1 MYRRISV
8 GVFILMTCALNQAAR
23 AETVTVDVTIKA
35 IDSKSR
41 GITVSYETKS
51 GQKSID
57 LDVSRKAEITVNGET
72 GKLDGLRPGQK
83 AKISYEKE
91 LQVVTKI
98 VATGEGTP
106 PGKEVYRLTLQ
117 LSEYG
122 DGKVRLEKTS
132 QSPADDFEGTPF
144 KFSRWP
150 KTKAK
155 KGKDGLFQVVHDF
168 ADADDLGLL
177 ALDKNN
183 VAVDNTEGTLIFTPG
198 QMPDYYRQF
207 RGKKAASFTYQ
218 KRMRLPLTLVCDI
231 LRNSAGSVVI
241 HVENQL
247 GTLECLLR
255 SEDGAGI
262 SRLNA
267 SWNELTPDRKPI
279 GTDLFTSSRSTLDRP
294 FEEKFRL
301 PLPNVK
307 ITEPFMLRFLKVEG
321 DGSTAISRLEVR
333 GRLAPMFGLSMTE
346 KQGVIFAGKIIAN
359 SIAEKAGFQ
368 TGDVIVGI
376 KGSKPKTVLEA
387 VDMLSRLPIGEQAV
401 ITVQRADKTVELRV
415 VAE

>member
-8 GVFILMTCALNQAAR
+8 GVFVLMACAFSQAAM

-57 LDVSRKAEITVNGET
+57 LDVSRKAEITVNGEA
-72 GKLDGLRPGQK
+72 GRLESVKPGQK
-83 AKISYEKE
+83 AKVTYEKD

-98 VATGEGTP
+98 EATGEGTP

-117 LSEYG
+117 LSEFG

-132 QSPADDFEGTPF
+132 QPPADDFEGTPY
-144 KFSRWP
+144 KLSRWP

-155 KGKDGLFQVVHDF
+155 KGKDGLFLVVHDF

-255 SEDGAGI
+255 SEDGVGI

-279 GTDLFTSSRSTLDRP
+279 GTDLFTWNRGTLDHP

-307 ITEPFMLRFLKVEG
+307 ITEPFMLRILKVEG

-333 GRLAPMFGLSMTE
+333 GRLAPMFGLGMGE
-346 KQGVIFAGKIIAN
+346 KQGVVFAHNIFPKGLAD
-359 SIAEKAGFQ
+359 KAGLQ
-368 TGDVIVGI
+368 VGDVIVAINGT
-376 KGSKPKTVLEA
+376 KPKKMLEA
-387 VDMLSRLPIGEQAV
+387 VDILGHVSIGNEV
-401 ITVQRADKTVELRV
+401 VFTVQRADQTKELRV